1 MYQVINQF
9 NKSLSKNL
17 IKNGEA
23 EIPAEASS
31 QLIETVVID
40 NRFPP
45 QKTFSQEN
53 HSKQKIS
60 TLSIIEIS
68 ASFNS
73 IQIIDSFEWDQNDL
87 HPETLRQFAI
97 CLVQEYL
104 EEHHIQA
111 TEETK
116 QGCSRTF
123 SLNLIFNKK
132 VLLNKS

>member
-45 QKTFSQEN
+45 QKTFAQEN
-53 HSKQKIS
+53 INKQKIS
-60 TLSIIEIS
+60 TISIIEIS
-68 ASFNS
+68 ASYNN
-73 IQIIDSFEWDQNDL
+73 IEIIDSFEWDQNDL
-87 HPETLRQFAI
+87 HPDILLQFASS
-97 CLVQEYL
+97 LVSEYL
-104 EEHHIQA
+104 EEHHVQA
-111 TEETK
+111 TEETI
-116 QGCSRTF
+116 QGPSRTF
-123 SLNLIFNKK
+123 
-132 VLLNKS
+132 